1 MANFYKLS
9 TVQEEYK
16 KKLTTA
22 DEAVKVIKSGDRVHY
37 GLFNGLVVDLDKAL
51 AKRTEELKD
60 VIIMTTIW
68 AWPFPPAILEADPK
82 AEHFK
87 YLSTQFSARD
97 RKYNKQG
104 CCWYVPVQFRENPK
118 YWAESV
124 ERMDVAMLQ
133 VGPMDKWGNFNL
145 GPQVAEYWG
154 FLGGKNRA
162 KKIIV
167 EVNPKQPKAH
177 GVGVSL
183 NISEVDMV
191 VEQQEPV
198 PMPDLKAKDPTE
210 IDKKIAAHVIER
222 VKDGSTM
229 QLGVGGLPN
238 YIGSQLA
245 EAGVQ
250 DLGVHS
256 EMFVDAYLKM
266 YEQGCVTGKKKNL
279 NKGQMVHTFCQGSQ
293 ALYDFLDDNPIVQ
306 DMPVDYVN
314 DIGVIGSQDNFV
326 SVNSILQV
334 DIQGQVN
341 SESAK
346 WQHIGGNG
354 GQVDFVLGAYKS
366 NGGQSFL
373 CTPSTLTHKDGT
385 KESLIVPRL
394 MEGATC
400 TVPRTGPHFI
410 VTENGAVNLKG
421 RSMWERAELLISI
434 AAPEFQDDLVREAE
448 RMGLWKTSSK
458 VTY

>member
-16 KKLTTA
+16 RKLKTA
-22 DEAVKVIKSGDRVHY
+22 DEAVKIVKSGDRVHY

-51 AKRTEELKD
+51 AKRTEELHD
-60 VIIMTTIW
+60 VIVMTTIW
-68 AWPFPPAILEADPK
+68 AYPFPPAILEADPK

-87 YLSTQFSARD
+87 YLSTQFSALD
-97 RKYNKQG
+97 RKMNKQG

-118 YWAESV
+118 YWAESI
-124 ERMDVAMLQ
+124 EACDVAMLQ
-133 VGPMDKWGNFNL
+133 VGPMDKWGNFNI

-154 FLGGKNRA
+154 IIPRA
-162 KKIIV
+162 KHVIV

-183 NISEVDMV
+183 NISEVDTV
-191 VEQQEPV
+191 IEQVEPV
-198 PMPDLKAKDPTE
+198 NMPEIKAKDAGDIE
-210 IDKKIAAHVIER
+210 KKIARHVIER
-222 VKDGSTM
+222 VRDGSTM

-238 YIGSQLA
+238 YIGTELA
-245 EAGVQ
+245 KAGVQ

-266 YEQGCVTGKKKNL
+266 YELGCVTGKKKRL
-279 NKGQMVHTFCQGSQ
+279 NQGLMVHTFCQGSQ
-293 ALYDFLDDNPIVQ
+293 ELYDFLDDNPIVH

-373 CTPSTLTHKDGT
+373 CTPSTLTKKDGS

-394 MEGATC
+394 MEGAVC
-400 TVPRTGPHFI
+400 TVPRTGPHWI
-410 VTENGAVNLKG
+410 VTENGAVCLKG

-434 AAPEFQDDLVREAE
+434 ADPEFQDDLVREAE

>member
-16 KKLTTA
+16 RKLKTA
-22 DEAVKVIKSGDRVHY
+22 DEAVKIVKSGDRVHY

-51 AKRTEELKD
+51 AKRTEELHD
-60 VIIMTTIW
+60 VIVMTTIW
-68 AWPFPPAILEADPK
+68 AYPFPPAILEADPK

-87 YLSTQFSARD
+87 YLSTQFSALD
-97 RKYNKQG
+97 RKMNKQG

-118 YWAESV
+118 YWAESI
-124 ERMDVAMLQ
+124 EACDVAMLQ
-133 VGPMDKWGNFNL
+133 VGPMDKWGNFNI

-154 FLGGKNRA
+154 IIPRA
-162 KKIIV
+162 KHVIV

-183 NISEVDMV
+183 NISEVDTV
-191 VEQQEPV
+191 IEQVEPV
-198 PMPDLKAKDPTE
+198 PMPEIKAKDAGE
-210 IDKKIAAHVIER
+210 IEKKIARHVIER
-222 VKDGSTM
+222 VRDGSTM

-238 YIGSQLA
+238 YIGTELA
-245 EAGVQ
+245 NAGVQ

-266 YEQGCVTGKKKNL
+266 YELGCVTGKKKRL
-279 NKGQMVHTFCQGSQ
+279 NQGLMVHTFCQGSQ
-293 ALYDFLDDNPIVQ
+293 ELYDFLDDNPIVH

-366 NGGQSFL
+366 NGGQSFQ
-373 CTPSTLTHKDGT
+373 CTPSTLTKKDGT

-394 MEGATC
+394 MEGAVC
-400 TVPRTGPHFI
+400 TVPRTGPHYI
-410 VTENGAVNLKG
+410 VTENGAVCLKG

-434 AAPEFQDDLVREAE
+434 ADPEFQDDLVREAE